1 MDLKFTLKQY
11 CKMFAQNCVLPF
23 YYTLCRQ
30 AKMEKRL
37 VIFADAHHNSRPG
50 NMDSLYEYLTEKDGS
65 GKQDEDGR
73 NGTRPGGGNTTAG
86 KKNER
91 FRIMELYLD
100 YQNASFGAV
109 MRHMLR
115 FMKYYA
121 RAEYVVICDNFLPV
135 ASCKKRPETK
145 VIQLWHA
152 CGAYK
157 KFGYDTEDDIPK
169 NYHGNVFRN
178 IDLVTVSADCCV
190 KPFASAMRL
199 PEECVRPLGVC
210 RTDVYFQKD
219 WQESCRREFYQA
231 YPQAKGKK
239 IALWA
244 PTFRGK
250 AGEPELL
257 DLDLK
262 RLQASLGEEW
272 LVLTRVHPHMMK
284 KYGKDNCSIVTERL
298 FPVTD
303 VLIAD
308 YSSLIY
314 EYLLFGKPLVLYVPD
329 LKHYEEQRGF
339 YLKIEEIPG
348 QRIEREEE
356 LPHAIEEAYVLWQK
370 DRKLQD
376 GDREGSEKKKLS
388 IFMERYMSGCD
399 GHATERV
406 AAYMEGEGK
415 K

>member
-1 MDLKFTLKQY
+1 MDWKFALKQY

-23 YYTLCRQ
+23 YYGLCR
-30 AKMEKRL
+30 RGRIDSGL
-37 VIFADAHHNSRPG
+37 VVFADAHHNSRPG
-50 NMDSLYEYLTEKDGS
+50 NMDALYAYLTGETEHRERKETKEAGL
-65 GKQDEDGR
+65 Q
-73 NGTRPGGGNTTAG
+73 GG
-86 KKNER
+86 
-91 FRIMELYLD
+91 FRVVELYLD

-109 MRHMLR
+109 LRHMLR
-115 FMKYYA
+115 FMKWYA
-121 RAEYVVICDNFLPV
+121 RAGYVVICDNFLPA
-135 ASCKKRPETK
+135 ASCRKRKETR

-178 IDLVTVSADCCV
+178 IDLVTVSAASCV
-190 KPFASAMRL
+190 RPFASAMRL
-199 PEECVRPLGVC
+199 PESCVRPIGVC
-210 RTDVYFQKD
+210 RTDVYFRRD
-219 WQESCRREFYQA
+219 WQEDCRREFYQA
-231 YPQAKGKK
+231 YPQARGKK

-257 DLDLK
+257 ELDLK
-262 RLQASLGEEW
+262 RLQDALGEDW

-303 VLIAD
+303 VLIGD
-308 YSSLIY
+308 YSSLIF
-314 EYLLFGKPLVLYVPD
+314 EYLLFGKPLILYVPD
-329 LKHYEEQRGF
+329 LERYKEQRGF
-339 YLKIEEIPG
+339 YLELEEIPALLV
-348 QRIEREEE
+348 RREEE
-356 LPHAIEEAYVLWQK
+356 LPAAIARAAARHMDGEEEEEK
-370 DRKLQD
+370 RKT
-376 GDREGSEKKKLS
+376 
-388 IFMERYMSGCD
+388 FMERYMSGCD

-406 AAYMEGEGK
+406 AAYMEGERK